1 MNLAECIRNVPDFPK
16 PGIQFK
22 DISTLL
28 LVPEAFRETVRRFR
42 ERYAPMDVQGIVGVD
57 ARGFVFGGALAY
69 EMGIPFIMAR
79 KPGKLR
85 LRSYSKTSTMLSS
98 AVRQSRQ

>member
-42 ERYAPMDVQGIVGVD
+42 
-57 ARGFVFGGALAY
+57 AR
-69 EMGIPFIMAR
+69 MAAHATY
-79 KPGKLR
+79 G
-85 LRSYSKTSTMLSS
+85 
-98 AVRQSRQ
+98 